1 MPNLRR
7 NGIGTVDLIGGGS
20 AARVVGEIGTGDDSR
35 EASFSSDQ
43 RSNRVAD
50 APPGNWADRYAPE
63 SVRPYLRLARLDRPI
78 GFWLLLLP
86 CWWSV
91 GLAEVA
97 LQPALPQPLAA
108 DPVRRRRA
116 ADARIGL
123 RLQRLHRPRLRRPLG
138 AHRQPP
144 HSVRPGDAG
153 RSPRLR
159 RHLRLGRPPG
169 ARPVQ
174 RLHHQ
179 AGRRL
184 ARAGRRLPVSEAFHL
199 LAADRARPRLQLGGA
214 GRLGGGDGQH
224 RHPGAAALCRLGAVD
239 HRLRHHLRPPGP
251 RGRPAARPALHRH
264 PLRRQHHELGRQL
277 LRRRHRPVAGWPA
290 TSPART

>member
-1 MPNLRR
+1 M
-7 NGIGTVDLIGGGS
+7 
-20 AARVVGEIGTGDDSR
+20 
-35 EASFSSDQ
+35 ASFSSDQ
-43 RSNRVAD
+43 RSHRVAD

-97 LQPALPQPLAA
+97 LHQPYPSPWLLTLFAVGALLM
-108 DPVRRRRA
+108 RA
-116 ADARIGL
+116 SGCAYNDYIDRDYDARSARTASRPIPSGQVTPAEALAFAAICALGGL
-123 RLQRLHRPRLRRPLG
+123 L
-138 AHRQPP
+138 
-144 HSVRPGDAG
+144 
-153 RSPRLR
+153 
-159 RHLRLGRPPG
+159 G

-179 AGRRL
+179 ARRRL
-184 ARAGRRLPVSEAFHL
+184 ARAGRHLPVSEALHA
-199 LAADRARPRLQLGGA
+199 LAADRARARLQLGRA
-214 GRLGGGDGQH
+214 GRLGGGDGRR

-251 RGRPAARPALHRH
+251 RGRPAARPALDRH
-264 PLRRQHHELGRQL
+264 PLRRQHHDLGRQL